1 MEKGT
6 KLSLFIG
13 DETFNYESPH
23 RFMDSDTLV
32 QAFVGLMLAHTYSM
46 DTIIDSMRKYVL
58 DNKIN
63 CNVDNESKD

>member
-1 MEKGT
+1 
-6 KLSLFIG
+6 
-13 DETFNYESPH
+13 
-23 RFMDSDTLV
+23 MDSDTLV

-63 CNVDNESKD
+63 CNIDNESKD